1 MIELHALRQ
10 PADAATVA
18 SAWQALD
25 SAGADVWPGAH
36 LGVEAGVPGLH
47 PLQATLLPRADW
59 TLRLFDDGIA
69 LAVHTDW
76 AQQLF
81 ELPALRAWADR
92 AARGGTLSGTRGGT
106 RGAGWPVREALRAFS
121 ALFAPAPHPL
131 LIGALRFDAHRL
143 VQGGERSAQD
153 HSTTGE
159 DASLGLLMGGC
170 EWLQRDEH
178 GAWWT
183 VRLSLPGASIGD
195 AAVRDAA
202 SGGALFRSASQ
213 MEPPTNLQQ
222 DAAADLP
229 ADPPPGAH
237 ANRVR
242 RSLPLLASGEL
253 VSLTLS
259 QSYRRRV
266 PIRAREAYD
275 RLRSVN
281 PAPGCFYVNDGQG
294 ERVFGASPDLQLRV
308 HGRTVTS
315 YPVCGTV
322 ARQSGAVGASESL
335 RELIN
340 EAVDAAALA
349 VCTDALRDDLA
360 PWCVPGSLRLL
371 ARREPMFL
379 STVVHT
385 VDALQGRLRD
395 DAHAWD
401 LILATAAPA
410 MVTGSS
416 RAAAVRAIADLEAGP
431 RGWYSGMVLMLQA
444 DGDAQVVTLLRAATV
459 RDGVAEV
466 RTGGDILA
474 DSDPDREEAESRL
487 KTRSLWRAFGLEAD
501 PAAAQA
507 GGAGDAPGAPSE
519 AGTSG
524 ASGASHTSSSTDAKA
539 HARAATA
546 PRPCVQVVDP
556 SAAFA
561 QGLADALQ
569 SAGVDVLDAAS
580 LDASPAAASLASTAV
595 RIATEWRADSAPSA
609 NSPLSANSPHATQ
622 PPPLLALGDAAL
634 QCLAADGATVQMHAA
649 GRGRLLRWRP
659 TDEGRTQLAPWM
671 PVPDAMW
678 VGAHASRRLA
688 GAVPAGWQVWAVDA
702 NGAPLMLAHREY
714 GARPGQVPPAPPFP
728 CVLMLFRPD
737 SLLSDAAA
745 TPLLRAAL
753 QWLGAAAARCA
764 ATSSSASGA
773 HT

>member
-1 MIELHALRQ
+1 MIHLHALRQ
-10 PADAATVA
+10 PADEAAVA

-25 SAGADVWPGAH
+25 RPDSDVWPGAH

-47 PLQATLLPRADW
+47 PLQARLLPRADW

-69 LAVHTDW
+69 LALHTGW
-76 AQQLF
+76 ARQLF
-81 ELPALRAWADR
+81 ALPVLHAWADR
-92 AARGGTLSGTRGGT
+92 AARG
-106 RGAGWPVREALRAFS
+106 AAWPVREALRAFS

-143 VQGGERSAQD
+143 AQGGGSSVGHSAPHRSAPD
-153 HSTTGE
+153 E
-159 DASLGLLMGGC
+159 DAALGLLMGGRD
-170 EWLQRDEH
+170 WLQRDEQ
-178 GAWWT
+178 GAWWS
-183 VRLSLPGASIGD
+183 VRLSLPDASIQD
-195 AAVRDAA
+195 AAVPDEAGPGAWVGAA
-202 SGGALFRSASQ
+202 SGAARS
-213 MEPPTNLQQ
+213 PNVQQ
-222 DAAADLP
+222 DTRE
-229 ADPPPGAH
+229 DPPRGVH
-237 ANRVR
+237 ADRVR

-266 PIRAREAYD
+266 SISAREAYD

-281 PAPGCFYVNDGQG
+281 PAPGCFYLHDGQG
-294 ERVFGASPDLQLRV
+294 ERVFGASPDLQLRL

-322 ARQSGAVGASESL
+322 ARQSGAVGAAESL

-385 VDALQGRLRD
+385 VDALQGQLRN

-410 MVTGSS
+410 MVTGSP
-416 RAAAVRAIADLEAGP
+416 RAAALRAIAELESGS
-431 RGWYSGMVLMLQA
+431 RGWYGGMVLALQA
-444 DGDAQVVTLLRAATV
+444 DGDAQVITLLRAATV

-474 DSDPDREEAESRL
+474 DSDPEREEAESRL
-487 KTRSLWRAFGLEAD
+487 KTRSLWRAFGLEAA
-501 PAAAQA
+501 PAQPARCGPLAH
-507 GGAGDAPGAPSE
+507 PGV
-519 AGTSG
+519 TSG
-524 ASGASHTSSSTDAKA
+524 TGSHT
-539 HARAATA
+539 A
-546 PRPCVQVVDP
+546 PPLVAQLMDP

-569 SAGVDVLDAAS
+569 AAGV
-580 LDASPAAASLASTAV
+580 AAASWPTTP
-595 RIATEWRADSAPSA
+595 RIVTEWRHRSAPFCTAASA
-609 NSPLSANSPHATQ
+609 AGSAS
-622 PPPLLALGDAAL
+622 PLLALGDAAL
-634 QCLAADGATVQMHAA
+634 ECLAADGAAVQMHAA
-649 GRGRLLRWRP
+649 GRGQLLRWRP
-659 TDEGRTQLAPWM
+659 TDAGRGQLATWM
-671 PVPDAMW
+671 QVPDDMW

-688 GAVPAGWQVWAVDA
+688 SAVPAAGWQVWAVDA
-702 NGAPLMLAHREY
+702 NEAPVMLARS
-714 GARPGQVPPAPPFP
+714 AQPGQPP

-745 TPLLRAAL
+745 VPLLRAAL
-753 QWLGAAAARCA
+753 QWLHAAAPP
-764 ATSSSASGA
+764 TGA
-773 HT
+773 PA